1 MLKRIIK
8 LLLVIFFMSIIFMFS
23 NERAVKS
30 TKRSDGV
37 ISFVHKFIN
46 INKSITKAEI
56 VVVRKSAHFFLFFCL
71 GLSYISL
78 LSEYTNK
85 NLILYSLLFV
95 FIYACFDEVHQLFV
109 GGRSFQVFDI
119 FIDTCGG
126 LLSFYIYN
134 LLRRRKYEQEKA
146 IS

>member
-1 MLKRIIK
+1 MIKRIVK
-8 LLLVIFFMSIIFMFS
+8 LLLVIFFMSVIFLFS
-23 NERAVKS
+23 NEKSVKS

-37 ISFVHKFIN
+37 ISFVHKIIN
-46 INKSITKAEI
+46 INKSITKIEI
-56 VVVRKSAHFFLFFCL
+56 VIVRKSAHFFLYFCL

-78 LSEYTNK
+78 LSEFTDK
-85 NLILYSLLFV
+85 NLLLYSLLFV
-95 FIYACFDEVHQLFV
+95 FIYACFDEVHQLFI

-119 FIDTCGG
+119 IIDTGGG
-126 LLSFYIYN
+126 LLSFYIYY